1 MHKFEVF
8 LSEANPY
15 VWYLHC
21 GAIVVYSS
29 SRDWSVTHFTHVTP
43 ANNFSRWR
51 HNPVCGVSSAFLPF
65 NWDTSALCN
74 TVCLQSLLAWRKVL
88 FGNVY
93 LQSNLYRVGP
103 PKHHLGQL
111 VSNLLC
117 QAFLALSLPQPC
129 EPPYLYM
136 GPHLV
141 YLDQIMA
148 RMLLIDRT
156 CCASSPKGS
165 RCHSSIQVKLLCK
178 TLIWITALQ
187 ESWFLQASDTILL
200 RAQPGTAIWSLMKMM

>member
-1 MHKFEVF
+1 MSGTYTVVPSLVTRALEIG
-8 LSEANPY
+8 LSQI
-15 VWYLHC
+15 LHV
-21 GAIVVYSS
+21 ILQP
-29 SRDWSVTHFTHVTP
+29 T
-43 ANNFSRWR
+43 
-51 HNPVCGVSSAFLPF
+51 
-65 NWDTSALCN
+65 TSADGCITLFALWHHHFSHSIELHLLSCIRY
-74 TVCLQSLLAWRKVL
+74 CLQSLLAWRKVL

-178 TLIWITALQ
+178 TLI
-187 ESWFLQASDTILL
+187 
-200 RAQPGTAIWSLMKMM
+200 